1 MNLTALEVPRKGKVQ
16 NIKAP
21 LDLRRKKSCSGTE
34 APWTLSD
41 GPYGRG
47 STVAILKF
55 LRYLPLLGL
64 VSKLGY
70 PSDLRMSTA
79 CSNLSEPVID
89 KSKFPTFC
97 VDILSKTFQ
106 KTNVL

>member
-1 MNLTALEVPRKGKVQ
+1 MNLTALDVPRKGKVQ

-47 STVAILKF
+47 PTVLIVKKNTVIQYASCPASF
-55 LRYLPLLGL
+55 ENTRD
-64 VSKLGY
+64 VS
-70 PSDLRMSTA
+70 RMSG
-79 CSNLSEPVID
+79 
-89 KSKFPTFC
+89 FPEQAI
-97 VDILSKTFQ
+97 VG
-106 KTNVL
+106 N